1 MLYTIEE
8 WQGLVELIIRG
19 VPSTWNRTSTS
30 MISIHDLIWGSDFKW
45 RLWLRRLAGE
55 IVEFSSFFF
64 RVMWWYIYT
73 LSTDIYLLLPQFMS
87 ICFNVK
93 ITSREILIYIVKVLY
108 PTEKSNI
115 ISQTYIIVPPISI
128 ESQIPPKLVCCNP
141 NQIATKI
148 SVPAPDSHR
157 APNELHVMS

>member
-1 MLYTIEE
+1 
-8 WQGLVELIIRG
+8 
-19 VPSTWNRTSTS
+19 
-30 MISIHDLIWGSDFKW
+30 
-45 RLWLRRLAGE
+45 
-55 IVEFSSFFF
+55 
-64 RVMWWYIYT
+64 
-73 LSTDIYLLLPQFMS
+73 MS

-148 SVPAPDSHR
+148 SVPAPDSHL
-157 APNELHVMS
+157 APNELHVTSQATTFFRRLKKSKIEIVSLKYA